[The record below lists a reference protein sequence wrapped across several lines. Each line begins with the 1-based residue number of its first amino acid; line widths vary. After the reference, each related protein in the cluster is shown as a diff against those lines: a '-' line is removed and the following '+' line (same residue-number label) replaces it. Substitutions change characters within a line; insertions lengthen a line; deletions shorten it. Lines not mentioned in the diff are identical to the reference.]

1 MSMER
6 LSNPNKAKQIIILV
20 VLRDVVVISIIIII
34 TDVINIIITIISAT
48 IIIIIINIIIISVII
63 IGVNN
68 SVSVFDRGE
77 RKPNFERGSLGFGI
91 GVPVNNDSGKLKED
105 KMAHSRLIFQG
116 Y

>member
-1 MSMER
+1 MTMER
-6 LSNPNKAKQIIILV
+6 LSNLNEAQQIIILV

-34 TDVINIIITIISAT
+34 TGDINIIITIISAII

-68 SVSVFDRGE
+68 SVFDRGD
-77 RKPNFERGSLGFGI
+77 RKPNFELDSLCFGI
-91 GVPVNNDSGKLKED
+91 GVPGHNYDSGKLKEG
-105 KMAHSRLIFQG
+105 KMASSRLIFQG